1 MDTEVAPIAV
11 ENLPALH
18 AVHSVVEDASEYV
31 PARQVEQLVDDALEY
46 VPARQGRHVDTE
58 VAPIASE

>member
-18 AVHSVVEDASEYV
+18 AVHSVVEDASAYV
-31 PARQVEQLVDDALEY
+31 PARQVEQLVVDALE
-46 VPARQGRHVDTE
+46 
-58 VAPIASE
+58 

>member
-18 AVHSVVEDASEYV
+18 AVHSAGEVASEYV
-31 PARQVEQLVDDALEY
+31 PARQGKQVDS
-46 VPARQGRHVDTE
+46 E
-58 VAPIASE
+58 VAPTASE